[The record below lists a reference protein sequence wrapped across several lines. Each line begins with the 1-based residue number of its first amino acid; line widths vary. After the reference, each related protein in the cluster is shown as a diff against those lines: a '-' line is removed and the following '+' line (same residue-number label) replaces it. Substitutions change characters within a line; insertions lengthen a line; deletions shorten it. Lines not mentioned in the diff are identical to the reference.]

1 MICNILNAQ
10 TREGMH
16 IGSTVYFVGLLEATI
31 STHDLKYHKQENKE
45 QVVLFFLH

>member
-16 IGSTVYFVGLLEATI
+16 IGSTVYFVGLTI

-45 QVVLFFLH
+45 QAVLFFLH